1 MAGQDIQTIKIKKF
15 IWGSLCLAVSFFL
28 FDRLLFLALRFGA
41 TQYYA
46 SLKVQEFPW
55 RKPAGAGIGQILI
68 LGTSRSNFGFDDDVL
83 SAVLNKKVY
92 KEARAGCYPQYHYYF
107 YQKYKKIF
115 RPPSLVIY
123 GLDYFI
129 FENDS
134 SDLNLVR
141 LEETVFWER
150 MNPRRAVNP
159 ASPWLSR
166 VSWLYRLKPKTD
178 EWLADLWNSLGKP
191 DEREES
197 AAKDSSPRHGLPRL
211 RRGRQRGMPRE
222 VIVEKPLSW
231 DKRFYNPFPGK
242 EGLFLDRLLGDLD
255 GDGVPVFLV
264 FLPDYI
270 GSNET
275 NFEQE
280 KYKKDIS
287 RLATRHHKVHIIDF
301 NTPEKFDLND
311 FDLYWNGGWGVTNCH
326 LDDKGAR
333 LFTGQLAREIKK
345 ILKAGQTENK
355 PSNR

>member
-1 MAGQDIQTIKIKKF
+1 MAGARTPAIKIKKL

-41 TQYYA
+41 ARTYA
-46 SLKVQEFPW
+46 SLQAQEFPW
-55 RKPAGAGIGQILI
+55 RKPAGTGTGQILI

-83 SAVLNKKVY
+83 SAALNKSVY
-92 KEARAGCYPQYHYYF
+92 KEARAGGYPQYQYYF
-107 YQKYKKIF
+107 YQKYKKVF
-115 RPPSLVIY
+115 RRPSLVIY

-129 FENDS
+129 FEKDS
-134 SDLNLVR
+134 ADLNLVR
-141 LEETVFWER
+141 LKENVFWER

-178 EWLADLWNSLGKP
+178 EWLADLWNSLGRL
-191 DEREES
+191 DEGEVN
-197 AAKDSSPRHGLPRL
+197 AARGSSPRTLLPRI
-211 RRGRQRGMPRE
+211 RRGRPRGVPRE
-222 VIVEKPLSW
+222 VIVDKPLSW
-231 DKRFYNPFPGK
+231 DKRFYTPFPGK

-255 GDGVPVFLV
+255 ADGVPVFLV
-264 FLPDYI
+264 FLPDHV

-280 KYKKDIS
+280 KFKDDIR
-287 RLATRHHKVHIIDF
+287 RLAAGHPQARIIDF
-301 NTPEKFDLND
+301 NTPEKFDLKN
-311 FDLYWNGGWGVTNCH
+311 FDLFWNGGWGVTNCH

-345 ILKAGQTENK
+345 ISKTGQAGAR
-355 PSNR
+355 PSSP